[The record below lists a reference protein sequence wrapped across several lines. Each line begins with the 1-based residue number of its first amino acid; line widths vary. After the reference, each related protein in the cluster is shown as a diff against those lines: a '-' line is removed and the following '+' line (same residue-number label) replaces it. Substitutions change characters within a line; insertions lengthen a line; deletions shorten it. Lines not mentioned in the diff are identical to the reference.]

1 MNQTTTSNT
10 SELNGEA
17 TDSAAVSIH
26 GQRPG
31 VTRISRRAV
40 MLTAVFG
47 ASLGLVVLMTGF
59 GGQRA
64 ATTKSGPEE
73 NAIRPS
79 GTIESVR
86 DLPADY
92 SFDVRDAAK
101 GIGYGTL
108 TAQVGAST
116 QPGIASPQ
124 DTAIAEQLRQ
134 LTEMRRKLLEEQRR
148 EQDQAL
154 DSPLVFTGAKPVLAT
169 AAGTSAP
176 SPGPISPLSMFGRP
190 GDPLGLAGLLSAAA
204 TPGVPGAGSGA
215 GGILANH
222 QSEKEAFRTQSA
234 AIEPYLAKPLLK
246 PLSPY
251 ELKAGSIIPGALVTA
266 INTDLPGEV
275 IGQVTEN
282 VYDSVSGNYLLIPQG
297 SRLLGKYQSLVSNG
311 QNRALLVWQRL
322 IYPNGNSIILDGMAG
337 TDQIGQSGLADQ
349 VDYHLD
355 KLVEATVLSTA
366 LAYAG
371 NLARDPHS
379 TNGNGVGDVIGDTV
393 AQQAD
398 RVGEKFIDRELDVQ
412 PTITIRSGWPLRA
425 LVNKDMILEPYQPAS
440 N

>member
-1 MNQTTTSNT
+1 MNQATTSHSND
-10 SELNGEA
+10 LNGEA
-17 TDSAAVSIH
+17 SNGDPVSIH
-26 GQRPG
+26 AQRPG

-40 MLTAVFG
+40 MIAAIFA

-64 ATTKSGPEE
+64 PTARNGPEE
-73 NAIRPS
+73 NAIRPT
-79 GTIESVR
+79 GPIESVR

-92 SFDVRDAAK
+92 GFDVREAAR
-101 GIGYGTL
+101 GIGYGSL
-108 TAQVGAST
+108 TASTGSAT
-116 QPGIASPQ
+116 QPSIGSPQ
-124 DTAIAEQLRQ
+124 ENAVAEQLRQ
-134 LTEMRRKLLEEQRR
+134 IADVRRKLLEAQRK

-154 DSPLVFTGAKPVLAT
+154 DSQLVFPGAKPVLAM
-169 AAGTSAP
+169 AGSASTSP
-176 SPGPISPLSMFGRP
+176 PPKTPIFGGPGEL
-190 GDPLGLAGLLSAAA
+190 LGLANALGAAA
-204 TPGVPGAGSGA
+204 GGSSNSGTNGA

-222 QSEKEAFRTQSA
+222 QNEKEAFLTQAA
-234 AIEPYLAKPLLK
+234 AIEPYLGKPLLK
-246 PLSPY
+246 PISKY

-266 INTDLPGEV
+266 INTDLPGEI

-282 VYDSVSGNYLLIPQG
+282 VYDSASGNYLLVPQG
-297 SRLLGKYQSLVSNG
+297 SKLLGKYQSLVSNG

-322 IYPNGNSIILDGMAG
+322 IYPNGNSIVLDGMAG

-366 LAYAG
+366 IAYAG
-371 NLARDPHS
+371 NLARNPGS
-379 TNGNGVGDVIGDTV
+379 RNANSNGDVVGDTV

-412 PTITIRSGWPLRA
+412 PTIKIRSGWPLRV
-425 LVNKDMILEPYQPAS
+425 LVNKDMILEPYQPAA

>member
-1 MNQTTTSNT
+1 MNQTTTSPVNAM
-10 SELNGEA
+10 NGEA
-17 TDSAAVSIH
+17 TNAAPVNIH
-26 GQRPG
+26 EQRPG

-64 ATTKSGPEE
+64 ATIKSGPEE

-116 QPGIASPQ
+116 QPGTTSPQ
-124 DTAIAEQLRQ
+124 DKSIAEQLRQ
-134 LTEMRRKLLEEQRR
+134 LTDMRRKLLEEQRR

-154 DSPLVFTGAKPVLAT
+154 DSPLVFAGAKPVLAT
-169 AAGTSAP
+169 AGIASTPSANP
-176 SPGPISPLSMFGRP
+176 ASPLFGRS

-204 TPGVPGAGSGA
+204 TPGGPAAANGA

-222 QSEKEAFRTQSA
+222 QSEKEAFLTRSA
-234 AIEPYLAKPLLK
+234 AIEPYLGKPLLK

-297 SRLLGKYQSLVSNG
+297 SRLLGKYQSLISNG
-311 QNRALLVWQRL
+311 QNRALLVWQRMV
-322 IYPNGNSIILDGMAG
+322 YPNGNSIILDGMAG
-337 TDQIGQSGLADQ
+337 TDQLGQSGLSDQ

-355 KLVEATVLSTA
+355 KLAEAVVLSTA
-366 LAYAG
+366 IAYAG

-379 TNGNGVGDVIGDTV
+379 TNGNGAGDVIGDTV

-412 PTITIRSGWPLRA
+412 PTITIRSGWPLRV
-425 LVNKDMILEPYQPAS
+425 LVNKDMILEPYQPAA

>member
-1 MNQTTTSNT
+1 MNQATTSPANA
-10 SELNGEA
+10 LNGEA
-17 TDSAAVSIH
+17 VKTPPVNIH
-26 GQRPG
+26 EQRPG

-47 ASLGLVVLMTGF
+47 ASIGLVVLMTGF

-101 GIGYGTL
+101 GIGYGAL
-108 TAQVGAST
+108 TAPVGAST
-116 QPGIASPQ
+116 QPGSTAPQ
-124 DTAIAEQLRQ
+124 GKAIAEQLRQ
-134 LTEMRRKLLEEQRR
+134 LIEIRRKLQEEQRR
-148 EQDQAL
+148 EQDLAL
-154 DSPLVFTGAKPVLAT
+154 DSPLVFAGAKPVITNVTSTSPAT
-169 AAGTSAP
+169 TPTS
-176 SPGPISPLSMFGRP
+176 LGRP
-190 GDPLGLAGLLSAAA
+190 GDLLGLASALAAA
-204 TPGVPGAGSGA
+204 GNAGGSGGSNGA
-215 GGILANH
+215 GGILVNH
-222 QSEKEAFRTQSA
+222 QNEKEAFLTRSA

-246 PLSPY
+246 PVSPY

-311 QNRALLVWQRL
+311 QNRALLVWQRM

-337 TDQIGQSGLADQ
+337 TDQIGQSGLADK

-355 KLVEATVLSTA
+355 KLAEATVLSTA

-371 NLARDPHS
+371 NVARNPNS
-379 TNGNGVGDVIGDTV
+379 RNGNSGGDVIGDTV

-412 PTITIRSGWPLRA
+412 PTITIRSGWPLRV
-425 LVNKDMILEPYQPAS
+425 LVNKDMILEPYQPAA